1 MGLVLARIDQR
12 LVHGIV
18 VTQIVKSVHAQR
30 IMVIDDEISKNEEQ
44 KNIMRMSKPPGTGM
58 SIIDFETAVNNIKV
72 GKYDNHN
79 VLLVVNDPEILLKLS
94 KNDIKLP
101 KIQIGII
108 FDRDDR
114 EKITNS
120 VALNEQE
127 KEVLK
132 KLSAS
137 GAEVVFQFTP
147 SSKEEPL
154 NKYVK

>member
-18 VTQIVKSVHAQR
+18 VTQIVKSVNAQR
-30 IMVIDDEISKNEEQ
+30 IMVIDDQISKNEEQ

>member
-18 VTQIVKSVHAQR
+18 VTQIVKSVNAQR
-30 IMVIDDEISKNEEQ
+30 IMVIDDQISKNEEQ

-154 NKYVK
+154 NQYVK

>member
-1 MGLVLARIDQR
+1 
-12 LVHGIV
+12 
-18 VTQIVKSVHAQR
+18 
-30 IMVIDDEISKNEEQ
+30 
-44 KNIMRMSKPPGTGM
+44 MRMSKPPGTGM

>member
-18 VTQIVKSVHAQR
+18 VTQIDKSVNAQR
-30 IMVIDDEISKNEEQ
+30 IMVIDDQISKNEEQ